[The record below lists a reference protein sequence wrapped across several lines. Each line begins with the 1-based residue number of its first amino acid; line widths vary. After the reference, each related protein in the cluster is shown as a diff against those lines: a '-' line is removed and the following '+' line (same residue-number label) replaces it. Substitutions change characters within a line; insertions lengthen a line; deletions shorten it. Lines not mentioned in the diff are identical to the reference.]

1 MFQAIISKSLM
12 EISQEKC
19 NHVSTYD
26 SDDSDYSEL
35 KEDLDEEKK
44 KNETG
49 KWNSK
54 SSIFSKGTRKGGLAT
69 LFR

>member
-1 MFQAIISKSLM
+1 M

-19 NHVSTYD
+19 DHFNNDD
-26 SDDSDYSEL
+26 SDDSEDSEP
-35 KEDLDEEKK
+35 KEDSDEEKK

>member
-1 MFQAIISKSLM
+1 
-12 EISQEKC
+12 
-19 NHVSTYD
+19 VSTYD